1 MKINT
6 TVQTEDGR
14 VTFTGELAQVEADL
28 LIEVGINYLLKAGV
42 LPMVLKSFQGVTED
56 LATPQ
61 AEASKEVH

>member
-28 LIEVGINYLLKAGV
+28 IMEVGLNYLLKAGV

-56 LATPQ
+56 LETPQ